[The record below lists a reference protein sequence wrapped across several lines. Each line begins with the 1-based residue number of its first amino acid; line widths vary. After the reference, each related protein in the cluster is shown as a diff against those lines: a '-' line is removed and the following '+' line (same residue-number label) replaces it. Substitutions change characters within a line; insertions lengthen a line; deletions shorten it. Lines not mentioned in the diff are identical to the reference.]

1 MNESQ
6 LAESLAAS
14 GPAGAMVVFLG
25 IVIRAWVA
33 RLETQLDRLRT
44 TVDEMRGQ
52 LSGDAL
58 QSAKAIT
65 RLEGRVDALEAR
77 PAE

>member
-1 MNESQ
+1 MNEAQ

-14 GPAGAMVVFLG
+14 GPAGALVVFLG
-25 IVIRAWVA
+25 LVIRAWVA
-33 RLETQLDRLRT
+33 RLETQLDRLRE
-44 TVDEMRGQ
+44 TVDGMREQ
-52 LSGDAL
+52 LSGRAVETT
-58 QSAKAIT
+58 AAIT